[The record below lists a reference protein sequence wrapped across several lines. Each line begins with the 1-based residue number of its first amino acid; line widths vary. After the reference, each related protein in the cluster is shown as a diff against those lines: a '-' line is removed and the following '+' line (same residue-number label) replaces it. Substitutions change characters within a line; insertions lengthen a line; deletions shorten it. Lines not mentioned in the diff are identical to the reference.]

1 MNIVDSLSFV
11 NTKKSLTFMGG
22 GAFIGGKQNK
32 DFIVVAELALPIVE
46 QARPPQEADVLKW
59 KGARGGGSTGF
70 KGSG

>member
-32 DFIVVAELALPIVE
+32 DFIVAAELALPIVE
-46 QARPPQEADVLKW
+46 Q
-59 KGARGGGSTGF
+59 T
-70 KGSG
+70 